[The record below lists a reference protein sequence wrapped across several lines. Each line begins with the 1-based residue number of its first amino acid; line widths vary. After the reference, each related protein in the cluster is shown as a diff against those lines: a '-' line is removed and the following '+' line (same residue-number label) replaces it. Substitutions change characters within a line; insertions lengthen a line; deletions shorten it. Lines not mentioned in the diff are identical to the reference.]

1 MKNKFIWI
9 LIILAVLVGG
19 FYLLNS
25 YVYKEKQADSVMGE
39 TVSKSGKVLSVNL
52 DAAAADG
59 PYIITLESDGGE
71 VSTIAL
77 PSMGLPLCAAY
88 QNKNIG
94 DVYLIKVGE
103 MIEVRGT
110 VSEDGSIVPCES
122 ADHYFRTKGVVA
134 ENFEGEA
141 DPNRM
146 TLGMKTWNWVSAQ
159 YNEGRE
165 VRPKAGKNFTLTFG
179 ADGKFSATTDC
190 NSMGGSYS
198 TTSVKGITF
207 SNIFSTLMFCQ
218 GSQEAEFSALLQN
231 SDNYHFTSK
240 GELILDLKF
249 DSGSVVFK

>member
-25 YVYKEKQADSVMGE
+25 YIYKEKQVNYVMGE

-52 DAAAADG
+52 DQAAFDG
-59 PYIITLESDGGE
+59 PYIFILESDGGE
-71 VSTIAL
+71 VSTIAV

-103 MIEVRGT
+103 MIEVRGV

-122 ADHYFRTKGVVA
+122 TDHYFRTKGVVA

-146 TLGMKTWNWVSAQ
+146 TLGMKTWNWESAQ
-159 YNEGRE
+159 YNDGRE
-165 VRPKAGKNFTLTFG
+165 VRPRAGKTFTLTFS

-207 SNIFSTLMFCQ
+207 SNIFSTLMFCE
-218 GSQEAEFSALLQN
+218 GSQEAEFSTLLQN
-231 SDNYHFTSK
+231 TDNYHFTSK